1 MSCVR
6 RTPSEQVKGQKGGGL
21 GALLAAEEAPGP
33 LDQRMLLGVRHPLFL
48 PAVFILTSAGH
59 APCLGRNSFVI
70 GLINGKN

>member
-1 MSCVR
+1 
-6 RTPSEQVKGQKGGGL
+6 L

-59 APCLGRNSFVI
+59 ALCLGRNSFVI